1 MKRAFTLVL
10 ILVLF
15 VTGAIAQIVKDGK
28 YYIVSRCNLD
38 YALDLNSSRVAS
50 GNNIR
55 LWEYNGTE
63 AKNWY
68 FSDVFLDAMIDAM
81 MM

>member
-63 AKNWY
+63 AQNWY